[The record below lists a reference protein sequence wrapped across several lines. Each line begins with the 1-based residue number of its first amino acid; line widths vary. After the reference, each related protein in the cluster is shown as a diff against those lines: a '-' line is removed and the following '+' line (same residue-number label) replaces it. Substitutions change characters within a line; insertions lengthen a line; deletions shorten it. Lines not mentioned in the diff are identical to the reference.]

1 MIQKLLIVDDEPLL
15 TKSFK
20 TLFEARGVSVETA
33 SNGPDAIARFMDSP
47 FKTVLSDIQM
57 EEMDGI
63 QLMHALREIDPFVQI
78 VFLTGYASV
87 ENAADALKQ
96 RNAFDYLK
104 KPVQNF
110 NTLYE
115 TLEKAQDRYDELKN
129 RIDREKE
136 NEKNFAV
143 FRSIFDSMEA
153 IVYVSDIKTHEL
165 IYTNK
170 KFMEEFGYDD
180 KQRLEEKKC
189 WQVMQK
195 GQTGPCPFCT
205 NKRLVLADGS
215 PGQPY
220 EWEFCNTRNHRWYS
234 IVDKAIEWYDK
245 RIVRLET
252 AFDITEKKEHEKLYR
267 QFEKAIETS
276 RKLESIGT
284 LAGGVAHDF
293 NNTLSTIIGNINLA
307 QLGSLDSETQKFL
320 QKAEEGIMQAKKI
333 SSKLITFAK
342 GGGPHKTRTDIVELV
357 RKILQMRLCPK
368 NIIYA
373 FDCDR
378 IPGNFFAD
386 QEQLKTAI
394 GNIIQNSMDS
404 MTKTGRMGVSIRYR
418 EEALKPPCISI
429 SISDT
434 GSGISREHLDMIFN
448 PYFTTKPMGTQKSTG
463 LGLSIAWSVIARHG
477 GNIQVES
484 VKDQGTTVHILLP
497 FFNNDAFETGT
508 EKTDGQKVEMTPFS
522 GTLKQVMVVDDDEL
536 TLDVVS
542 RLLKRLGYEVA
553 TASTG
558 SQAIEICRAARDN
571 GKNIDVAL
579 LDYDITGGIN
589 GFQILEQLK
598 KIDPRIIGI
607 LMTGHTDHSEVKQ
620 YRQQG
625 FSALLEKPFSMNQLK
640 DKLDSL

>member
-20 TLFEARGVSVETA
+20 TLFEARGAVVETA
-33 SNGPDAIARFMDSP
+33 ANGPDAIVRFMESP

-57 EEMDGI
+57 DEMDGI
-63 QLMHALREIDPFVQI
+63 QLMHALKEIDPFVQI

-96 RNAFDYLK
+96 KNAFDYLK
-104 KPVQNF
+104 KPVKNF

-115 TLEKAQDRYDELKN
+115 TLENAQDRYDQLKN
-129 RIDREKE
+129 QIDRERE
-136 NEKNFAV
+136 NEKSFAV

-153 IVYVSDIKTHEL
+153 IVYVSDIKTHEM

-170 KFMEEFGYDD
+170 KLRDDFGYDD
-180 KQRLEEKKC
+180 RPPLERKKC
-189 WQVMQK
+189 WQIIQK
-195 GQTGPCPFCT
+195 DQTGPCPFCT
-205 NKRLVLADGS
+205 NERLVLADGS
-215 PGQPY
+215 PGKPY
-220 EWEFCNTRNHRWYS
+220 EWELFNTRNNRWYS
-234 IVDKAIEWYDK
+234 IVDKAVEWYDK

-320 QKAEEGIMQAKKI
+320 QKAEAGVMQAKKI

-357 RKILQMRLCPK
+357 RKILEMRLSPE
-368 NIIYA
+368 NIIYT

-378 IPGNFFAD
+378 IPDNFFAD

-404 MTKTGRMGVSIRYR
+404 MTKTGRMSVAIRYR

-463 LGLSIAWSVIARHG
+463 LGLSIAWSVISRHG

-497 FFNNDAFETGT
+497 FFNNDAFETES
-508 EKTDGQKVEMTPFS
+508 EKTDSQKVERPPFS
-522 GTLKQVMVVDDDEL
+522 GILKQVMVVDDDEL
-536 TLDVVS
+536 TLDIVS
-542 RLLKRLGYEVA
+542 RLLKRLEYEVA

-571 GKNIDVAL
+571 GKRMDIAL

-589 GFQILEQLK
+589 GFQILEHLK
-598 KIDPRIIGI
+598 EIDPRIIGI
-607 LMTGHTDHSEVKQ
+607 LMTGHTDHSEVKK

-625 FSALLEKPFSMNQLK
+625 FSDLLEKPFSMNQLK
-640 DKLDSL
+640 DKLDRL